1 MLNIKVTL
9 PGFNNNL
16 SISQFTGNE
25 KNELNDCKFWVN
37 TKIDN
42 PDAWFIF
49 ENIGE
54 EYEDCFINPNKIVF
68 LSAETSYQENH
79 FIKEPRKKYLDQFG
93 YIYTPYET
101 KNNSLKDMPFLPW
114 MINSNH
120 GDAIYSPHKR
130 DLNYFLK
137 LEKLEKTKTLSVFCS
152 NKDFTEGHKQRLDF
166 VYGLKEHFGNLID
179 WYGNGVNPL
188 DEKWEGISEYKYHIS
203 IENKNKDFLIS
214 EKLID
219 CFMGLSFPFYYGAP
233 NVSNFF
239 PENSYKNI
247 DIYDLKKSI
256 EIIEGG
262 INNNFYEKNL
272 EALVESK
279 NLACREYNLFYR
291 LSKIS
296 KSIVTKEKNSNK
308 RTKIKNLEIYQEKYE
323 KKQKNLQKMFNILR
337 KIKTFLLKRK

>member
-1 MLNIKVTL
+1 MYTL
-9 PGFNNNL
+9 GIP
-16 SISQFTGNE
+16 
-25 KNELNDCKFWVN
+25 
-37 TKIDN
+37 
-42 PDAWFIF
+42 
-49 ENIGE
+49 
-54 EYEDCFINPNKIVF
+54 
-68 LSAETSYQENH
+68 
-79 FIKEPRKKYLDQFG
+79 
-93 YIYTPYET
+93 
-101 KNNSLKDMPFLPW
+101 
-114 MINSNH
+114 
-120 GDAIYSPHKR
+120 KR
-130 DLNYFLK
+130 DYRRATQVLSYESQPSIPYHETLQDDGFYLFTFPEVGSEDDFRDVVVKLK
-137 LEKLEKTKTLSVFCS
+137 
-152 NKDFTEGHKQRLDF
+152 G
-166 VYGLKEHFGNLID
+166 
-179 WYGNGVNPL
+179 
-188 DEKWEGISEYKYHIS
+188 EGIRVIGADAQLTERQIM
-203 IENKNKDFLIS
+203 
-214 EKLID
+214 KLID

-308 RTKIKNLEIYQEKYE
+308 RTKIKNLEIYQQKYE